1 MEHHRQEMGPESVPL
16 VASRRSVLQGAALSL
31 AGIMTG
37 SGATFRRAAADE
49 APRVETNGTGEAPRP
64 FQGLLENEGHAYHN
78 WGLSHE
84 TRPAVYVE
92 PISYADVQA
101 VIGDPIRFPTPVSVV
116 GALMSVTKTVVND
129 GGALLYTLKL
139 NEILGVETDAAWPPV
154 DLSLTRGSMAD
165 AHRSLGKC

>member
-1 MEHHRQEMGPESVPL
+1 
-16 VASRRSVLQGAALSL
+16 
-31 AGIMTG
+31 MTG
-37 SGATFRRAAADE
+37 
-49 APRVETNGTGEAPRP
+49 
-64 FQGLLENEGHAYHN
+64 
-78 WGLSHE
+78 
-84 TRPAVYVE
+84 PAVYVE
-92 PISYADVQA
+92 PISYADVQRVVA
-101 VIGDPIRFPTPVSVV
+101 DPLRFPTPVSVV